1 MLIPLNCKI
10 TKIIIRILDITNSSS
25 YPNVFVM
32 SNNSIGFGKSNT
44 QNQSYDMNVILI
56 EGNTFHVRVLN
67 DKAKL
72 ADIDKCLVSVLLETF

>member
-1 MLIPLNCKI
+1 
-10 TKIIIRILDITNSSS
+10 
-25 YPNVFVM
+25 M